1 MADEALIGTEAA
13 GETGSRSTGSA
24 LRARFASW
32 SRRRDLPRW
41 LAIGLACAA
50 VTSGAITYA
59 TLSGSAP
66 FAPDPQTILILLNVD
81 LVLLLSLGAL
91 VASQLVKLWSE
102 RRRGEAGAQLHTRMA
117 TLFSLVALTPTIVV
131 AVFSALFLHFGMQSW
146 FSEKVSTAINRSQV
160 VAHTYVQEQSNNI
173 RISTLAAAMELNSQA
188 THLRRNPQLMPRL
201 LNQTAAAL
209 TLTEAIVFRR
219 NGDILARND
228 LAFAAELEPMPEWAI
243 NSAEE
248 GKLVVLPGAGNRMQ
262 ALIRLIGLG
271 DAYLYVTRSLQ
282 PEVVDHTRQ
291 IQEVIRDYQRLEDER
306 IGIQITFVIIFIL
319 VALLV
324 LMSAVWLGLQFA
336 NRIAHPIGGLIA
348 AADRVRA
355 GELGAR
361 VEEPSQDDEIGSLSR
376 AFNRMTGQIHT
387 QQQALQDANLELDE
401 RRRFTEAVLAGVSAG
416 VIGLDA
422 EGRITLPNPSA
433 LALLEAS
440 SSDLTGRALEDAIP
454 ETADLLGRARA
465 QSHPLVEDQVE
476 LVRGEHRRT
485 LLVRI
490 VTERDDRRIDGFVV
504 TFDDITALLSAQ
516 RRAAWADVAQRI
528 AHEIKN
534 PLTPI
539 QLSAQRLK
547 RKYLNEISTQ
557 PEIFEDC
564 TDIIVAKSATFAR

>member
-13 GETGSRSTGSA
+13 GEAGSRSTGSA

-117 TLFSLVALTPTIVV
+117 ALFSLVALTPTIVV

-355 GELGAR
+355 AVSWRRGSKSPRRTTRSAR
-361 VEEPSQDDEIGSLSR
+361 
-376 AFNRMTGQIHT
+376 
-387 QQQALQDANLELDE
+387 
-401 RRRFTEAVLAGVSAG
+401 SAG
-416 VIGLDA
+416 
-422 EGRITLPNPSA
+422 
-433 LALLEAS
+433 
-440 SSDLTGRALEDAIP
+440 
-454 ETADLLGRARA
+454 
-465 QSHPLVEDQVE
+465 H
-476 LVRGEHRRT
+476 
-485 LLVRI
+485 
-490 VTERDDRRIDGFVV
+490 
-504 TFDDITALLSAQ
+504 
-516 RRAAWADVAQRI
+516 
-528 AHEIKN
+528 
-534 PLTPI
+534 
-539 QLSAQRLK
+539 
-547 RKYLNEISTQ
+547 ST
-557 PEIFEDC
+557 
-564 TDIIVAKSATFAR
+564 V